1 MMTLSD
7 IIKGGFQYDS
17 GYSIYIDNTVALTPN
32 TEARIGQNQFEQG
45 GLLDGKVELMDLVQ
59 ATDAMNEYFNGTDD
73 EDVPSYVDNFI
84 YDEICPYWEE
94 KQGW

>member
-7 IIKGGFQYDS
+7 IFKRGFQYDS
-17 GYSIYIDNTVALTPN
+17 SYSIYIDDTVALTPN
-32 TEARIGQNQFEQG
+32 TEARVGQNQFEQG

-59 ATDAMNEYFNGTDD
+59 AADAMTEYFEGTDD